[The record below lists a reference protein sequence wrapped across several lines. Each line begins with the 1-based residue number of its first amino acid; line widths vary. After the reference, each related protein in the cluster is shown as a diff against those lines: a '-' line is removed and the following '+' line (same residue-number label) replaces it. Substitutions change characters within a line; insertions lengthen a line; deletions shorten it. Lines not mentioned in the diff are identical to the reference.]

1 MLPTAD
7 QVAAAHK
14 RFTASLPT
22 ADQAAANLAR
32 MGDAMRNAAHAAT
45 AFAQAGRDAMAR
57 CTRLSTL
64 RAQAKRKGRPGWR
77 AIR

>member
-1 MLPTAD
+1 MPPTVD
-7 QVAAAHK
+7 QVIAAHK

-22 ADQAAANLAR
+22 AEQAAASLAR
-32 MGDAMRNAAHAAT
+32 MGDAMRNATNAAHD
-45 AFAQAGRDAMAR
+45 FADAGSAAMAR
-57 CTRLSTL
+57 CARLSTL